1 MGFRQE
7 IEELCKMNENDK
19 IQGERVLDMWASG
32 QQVSA
37 QEQSAV
43 LRMMLKRIEAL
54 EEAQSGSGE

>member
-1 MGFRQE
+1 
-7 IEELCKMNENDK
+7 MNENDK

-43 LRMMLKRIEAL
+43 LRMMLKRIEEL
-54 EEAQSGSGE
+54 EGEND